1 MSSELE
7 IIDFGREKKEGGFN
21 LPEGDE
27 INHFWQKNKGLFL
40 FLILGLIFLGV
51 GVFWYRSGG
60 FAETGGKVEVLE
72 EGTGELSGEVVV
84 EVVGAVEK
92 PGVYRLKSGS
102 RVDDALVV
110 AGGLAAEADR
120 DWVAKMV
127 NRAAKLTDGQKI
139 FIPDKQSESPSA
151 NKSGGYQTGSD
162 NSLGVNT
169 KLININTAGLQE
181 LDSLPGIGQV
191 YAQKIIEQR
200 PYSNTGELVS
210 KKVIPQSTYE
220 KIKDKISIY

>member
-1 MSSELE
+1 MPSELE
-7 IIDFGREKKEGGFN
+7 IIDFGRESKGSGFN
-21 LPEGDE
+21 LPEGE
-27 INHFWQKNKGLFL
+27 GLNHFWQKNKSLLLFL
-40 FLILGLIFLGV
+40 VLGFIFLGM
-51 GVFWYRSGG
+51 GIFWYRSGG
-60 FAETGGKVEVLE
+60 LTETGSKVEVLE
-72 EGTGELSGEVVV
+72 EGIGESGGEVVV

-102 RVDDALVV
+102 RVDNALIA

-151 NKSGGYQTGSD
+151 NKNEGYQTGSGD
-162 NSLGVNT
+162 FLGTNT